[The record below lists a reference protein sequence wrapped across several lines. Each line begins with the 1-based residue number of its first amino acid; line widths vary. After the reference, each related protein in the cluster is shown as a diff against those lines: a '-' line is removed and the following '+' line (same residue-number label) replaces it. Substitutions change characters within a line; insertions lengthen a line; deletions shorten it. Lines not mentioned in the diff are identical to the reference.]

1 MMDFS
6 AQLLADALVSGVL
19 LGAFYAA
26 MAIGVSIAF
35 GMLDVVNIAHPAFI
49 VLSSFFVYWLNQIF
63 GLDPLLTGFLLTIP
77 FFALGCAIYTVY
89 HVSFERRGKD
99 ALRGLTFFF
108 GLMFIVEISL
118 VLTFG
123 VDLRSVQVP
132 YASGILLI
140 GEFVVPYRLL
150 VPAAIS
156 VVTIGAIYLS
166 LTKTF
171 FGRAVLAGAQD
182 QLALRLMGVNPT
194 RVRQI
199 AFGVS
204 FVTAAIAGAMLI
216 MMQPVTP
223 PTGQELIGRV
233 FAVCVLGGLGSVVG
247 TVLGALILG
256 LAESIMGTFFG
267 PSWAPAVAFG
277 IMLAALAIKPSGLMG
292 R

>member
-1 MMDFS
+1 
-6 AQLLADALVSGVL
+6 
-19 LGAFYAA
+19 
-26 MAIGVSIAF
+26 MAVGISIAF

-49 VLSSFFVYWLNQIF
+49 VLSSFLVFWLNKLF
-63 GLDPLLTGFLLTIP
+63 GLDPLVGGLLLMGP
-77 FFALGCAIYTVY
+77 FFLMGCGVYTVY
-89 HVSFERRGKD
+89 HYSFERRGQD

-108 GLMFIVEISL
+108 GLMFIVEIML

-123 VDLRSVQVP
+123 VDLRSVQVG
-132 YASGILLI
+132 YASGILVLGDTVI
-140 GEFVVPYRLL
+140 PYRLL
-150 VPAAIS
+150 VPA
-156 VVTIGAIYLS
+156 VVSTLMIGILHLA

-199 AFGVS
+199 AFGLS
-204 FVTAAIAGAMLI
+204 FATAAIAGASLI
-216 MMQPVTP
+216 MMQPITP
-223 PTGQELIGRV
+223 PTGQEFIGRV
-233 FAVCVLGGLGSVVG
+233 FAICVLGGLGSITG

-267 PSWAPAVAFG
+267 PSWAPAVSFG
-277 IMLAALAIKPSGLMG
+277 ILLAALAIRPSGLMG